1 MIGRGSESLKSP
13 APDSQERYSPAAMQ
27 RVCVYCGSSP
37 GNRPIYAEVAV
48 ALGRTLA
55 ERGIGVVYGGADR
68 GLMGLMAD
76 AALEAGGEVLGV
88 IPHGLVELEVAH
100 SGLTERYVVTT
111 LHERKA
117 KMLELSDG
125 LITLPGGHGSHDE
138 LFEAL
143 TWLQL
148 GIHDMPVGLLNVEG
162 YYDGLV
168 AHLDRCSSEGFIEP
182 KYHQMLLV
190 DPTIEG
196 LLAKFEEFVPP
207 NRPAWRSG
215 A

>member
-1 MIGRGSESLKSP
+1 MGRL
-13 APDSQERYSPAAMQ
+13 
-27 RVCVYCGSSP
+27 CVYCGSSP
-37 GNRPIYAEVAV
+37 GARPVYAEAARGMGRALVA
-48 ALGRTLA
+48 
-55 ERGIGVVYGGADR
+55 RGYGMVYGGADR
-68 GLMGLMAD
+68 GLMGIVAD
-76 AALEAGGEVLGV
+76 EVLAGGQEVIGV

-100 SGLTERYVVTT
+100 GGLTEQHVVET

-117 KMLELSDG
+117 RMVELSDG

-162 YYDGLV
+162 YYDGLL
-168 AHLDRCSSEGFIEP
+168 AHLDRCSEEGFIQP
-182 KYHQMLLV
+182 VHRDMLLV
-190 DPTIEG
+190 AESPEALLDRFATFTPPDRPT
-196 LLAKFEEFVPP
+196 
-207 NRPAWRSG
+207 WRSG